1 MFRYEV
7 GGCEAIW
14 AVKDKAIGNTFF
26 DAGAAQFL
34 IPSLDTDKPE
44 RAATCKR
51 ARYTIEG
58 PAATQGLAVGG
69 NRQGQS
75 RGLEE
80 PGIALGPYW
89 HEGISLR
96 GAEEVS
102 VPLCAHNYRIQ
113 L

>member
-1 MFRYEV
+1 MTREP
-7 GGCEAIW
+7 
-14 AVKDKAIGNTFF
+14 TSSSS
-26 DAGAAQFL
+26 
-34 IPSLDTDKPE
+34 PPDTDKPE

-69 NRQGQS
+69 GGDRQGQR

-80 PGIALGPYW
+80 PGSALGPDW

-102 VPLCAHNYRIQ
+102 VLLCVHNYRIQ